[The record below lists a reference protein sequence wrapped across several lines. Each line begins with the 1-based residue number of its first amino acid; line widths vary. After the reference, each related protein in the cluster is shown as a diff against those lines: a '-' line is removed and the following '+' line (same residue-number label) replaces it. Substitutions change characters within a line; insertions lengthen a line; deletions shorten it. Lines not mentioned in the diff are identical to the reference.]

1 MLMTCNSKKRNN
13 KMDELI
19 PIGQIKSV
27 FFNFAVMLDI
37 AARGILFSAI
47 ACHHNNQRPPVK
59 KTNEKSLEFLAH
71 KDVLSV
77 Y

>member
-27 FFNFAVMLDI
+27 FFNFAVH
-37 AARGILFSAI
+37 AGHCSKRNPLFCYCLSPQQSTP
-47 ACHHNNQRPPVK
+47 ACQENQ
-59 KTNEKSLEFLAH
+59 
-71 KDVLSV
+71 
-77 Y
+77 